1 VFGQPLDRE
10 LWGQWPLGAQEVTET
25 LAPMIE
31 VLRRGQTP
39 QAIEVELWGQGRRF
53 LSFGGTALFDPH
65 RAVTG
70 GPLVVRDITRPHEVE
85 RMKDEMLLIASHDLR
100 LPVTVIKS
108 EAQLLQRGILRDS
121 ASPATLGAALA
132 TIVGQADR
140 LSRLLSLLFDLSQ
153 IEAGR
158 LEIRPAPMDLRCL
171 VSTTI
176 AGIQVTTDRHH
187 LMLRAPPEVKG
198 CWDERQLKQ
207 VVGNLLVNAVK
218 YSPNGGPITL
228 SIRMCKESVTVR
240 LRDHGTGLG
249 KEEALHVFER
259 FYRAA
264 GIRQLE
270 GTGLGLYICQGIV
283 TAHGGRIWAESA
295 GPGQGSAFCFTLP
308 RGATPD
314 GTLNPKRCL
323 TASQSQQKCPHEL
336 QPPHAPLLTQTQLLA
351 VAR

>member
-1 VFGQPLDRE
+1 
-10 LWGQWPLGAQEVTET
+10 
-25 LAPMIE
+25 
-31 VLRRGQTP
+31 
-39 QAIEVELWGQGRRF
+39 
-53 LSFGGTALFDPH
+53 
-65 RAVTG
+65 VTG
-70 GPLVVRDITRPHEVE
+70 GLIVVRDITGPREVE

-100 LPVTVIKS
+100 LPVTVIKA

-121 ASPATLGAALA
+121 ASPATVDAALA

-187 LMLRAPPEVKG
+187 LMLRAPPEVLG
-198 CWDERQLKQ
+198 CWDERRLQQ
-207 VVGNLLVNAVK
+207 VVGNLLTNAVK
-218 YSPNGGPITL
+218 YTPSGGPITV
-228 SIRMCKESVTVR
+228 SIRMGKRSVTVR
-240 LRDHGTGLG
+240 LRDRGVGLG
-249 KEEALHVFER
+249 AEEVLHVFER
-259 FYRAA
+259 FYRAK

-295 GPGQGSAFCFTLP
+295 GPGKGSAFCFTLP
-308 RGATPD
+308 RVAAQPTD
-314 GTLNPKRCL
+314 GSIP
-323 TASQSQQKCPHEL
+323 SD
-336 QPPHAPLLTQTQLLA
+336 
-351 VAR
+351 V